1 MLAGRAVWFYFGKLL
16 WPVNLTFIYP
26 RWQSSDVTSAAD
38 YVYVVALVLVFGAFW
53 AIRRRTRAPLAA
65 ALLYVGT
72 LFPALGFFNVYP
84 FRYSFVADHFQYL
97 ATASMLAALAAALV
111 TTIARTG
118 FPVRRTEVLL
128 IGVVG
133 IPLALLTWRQ
143 SHDYRDADT
152 LFRVTLAR
160 NPSCWLCYNNLATP
174 KLHGSDED
182 LAEAVRYLSEALR
195 LNPLSAEAHNNM
207 EALTSAW
214 AGRRMRCGNIAR
226 PCA

>member
-1 MLAGRAVWFYFGKLL
+1 MALAL
-16 WPVNLTFIYP
+16 
-26 RWQSSDVTSAAD
+26 SC
-38 YVYVVALVLVFGAFW
+38 FGAFW
-53 AIRRRTRAPLAA
+53 AIRRIRTRAPLAA

-97 ATASMLAALAAALV
+97 AAASIIAALAAALV

-152 LFRVTLAR
+152 LFRATLAR
-160 NPSCWLCYNNLATP
+160 NPSCWLCYNNMATP

-207 EALTSAW
+207 GGAYQRLGRPEDALREHREALRLNPTLVDAQYNIGVV
-214 AGRRMRCGNIAR
+214 AQALGRVDEAR
-226 PCA
+226 AA